1 MTLKLNTILKAN
13 FSGSNLKRPY
23 ETKYFGDAFPA
34 IG

>member
-13 FSGSNLKRPY
+13 FSGSSLKKPY
-23 ETKYFGDAFPA
+23 DTKYFGDAFPA